1 MNVSIIA
8 FFLKTCWKI
17 KDETIAKISYLFTL
31 VETLMAGIPKFVLRM
46 DNLKAEWISLRSS
59 LMVGLSM
66 KLEQFQLIRQQL
78 GKKRSSHLKEMFLES
93 ANQLLAEILDV
104 NKKIKKF
111 DSKFSAVLKG
121 EVEKS
126 EIDDVAYLKEK
137 EMTFLEGSVQTM

>member
-1 MNVSIIA
+1 VKKLFIHFFQVHWKLNDQTVSN
-8 FFLKTCWKI
+8 
-17 KDETIAKISYLFTL
+17 ISQVFRQ
-31 VETLMAGIPKFVLRM
+31 VETQMAEIPEFLLRM
-46 DNLKAEWISLRSS
+46 DNLEREWISIRST
-59 LMVGLSM
+59 LTVGLSM

-78 GKKRSSHLKEMFLES
+78 GKKRSSHLNKMFLES
-93 ANQLLAEILDV
+93 ANRLFTEILDV

-121 EVEKS
+121 DLEKS